1 MSSTSVRSLTKVWVG
16 WDGRTLGAQ
25 DKPRT
30 ISCIRMVRKIRCLL
44 PLKKPCSQEPG
55 AFPKEL
61 GEQIWNWRWSCSL
74 SSFQQFCCTSDTY
87 WYVSSFPALFWNSKL
102 VKNTHYSCHPVFT
115 HLLNN
120 KKETKNFLSKPMSQ
134 EHKSTNCCCL
144 SSYCLLVKKFF
155 RKYFFSE
162 ISKVSCF
169 WYDYICVISKFIISI
184 NSFFLIYFLFFRG
197 TSW

>member
-1 MSSTSVRSLTKVWVG
+1 MCFIITPVTSQVQPWTPVCASLYYRDTSSWMSSTSVMSLTKGWVG

-30 ISCIRMVRKIRCLL
+30 MSCIRMVRKIRSLL
-44 PLKKPCSQEPG
+44 PLEKPCSLEPG

-61 GEQIWNWRWSCSL
+61 GEQIWNCRWSCSL

-120 KKETKNFLSKPMSQ
+120 KKENKK
-134 EHKSTNCCCL
+134 
-144 SSYCLLVKKFF
+144 LLVKTHES
-155 RKYFFSE
+155 R
-162 ISKVSCF
+162 
-169 WYDYICVISKFIISI
+169 
-184 NSFFLIYFLFFRG
+184 
-197 TSW
+197 T